1 MVLSNVWVSSS
12 NFSNSSYVI
21 KKYVSLFRFL
31 SLIGSSHVVSTAYK
45 LLVGDNRDLYI
56 KFLKKNSDGK
66 IDPVMR
72 FINPYNNEKNALDND
87 TELEFLEV
95 ILWNINRFRIPTG
108 ERES

>member
-1 MVLSNVWVSSS
+1 
-12 NFSNSSYVI
+12 
-21 KKYVSLFRFL
+21 
-31 SLIGSSHVVSTAYK
+31 
-45 LLVGDNRDLYI
+45 
-56 KFLKKNSDGK
+56 
-66 IDPVMR
+66 MR